1 MRYSIYMQQQEQQRL
16 PSLNVPMVGTQPS
29 ALGEHIRELA
39 ICNQQLKQYNERLK
53 PIRQKKQA
61 ICKVLGEYM
70 QAHGIKTRSLE
81 INGEPMKLVQ
91 RQDYAP
97 LTMGFV
103 RNCLE
108 EIMED
113 AEQID
118 TVMDYL
124 REQRGVKMTVDL
136 RGVSARG
143 SRRMDGYE
151 SEGGGD

>member
-1 MRYSIYMQQQEQQRL
+1 MSQQTEIHA
-16 PSLNVPMVGTQPS
+16 NAHTTTGS
-29 ALGEHIRELA
+29 ALADHIRELA
-39 ICNQQLKQYNERLK
+39 ICNRQLKLFNERVK

-70 QAHGIKTRSLE
+70 DTHGIKTRTLE

-108 EIMED
+108 DIMED

-124 REQRGVKMTVDL
+124 REQRGTKMTVDL
-136 RGVSARG
+136 RGYTVRG
-143 SRRMDGYE
+143 GGSKRMDGYE
-151 SEGGGD
+151 SEGGD